1 MFPFLLIMYFLFIFM
16 YMSVLLA
23 YMEVYSVCSIYR
35 GQKRVLAL
43 LRLEVKM
50 VLRHRIY
57 TQTFARIATA
67 FLQTLSFSPYS

>member
-1 MFPFLLIMYFLFIFM
+1 MFPFLLIMYFLFIFK

-50 VLRHRIY
+50 VLRHCIY